1 MLEWFISFL
10 FLFTGQSN
18 NLRVFIGLREILFIW
33 YRCLLLGLI
42 FMTHVILI
50 DTHVLIY
57 WYYTYSNT
65 VANADIEKSTALNI
79 SSADILQR
87 VALWAPPIGYSL
99 QGVYKSCALNIS
111 SADTYCRRVHKV
123 VFHLWKNSSAWDQ
136 RDLIQLCCPISNTRS
151 LSSYHSS
158 AYAFLIS
165 YTSDNTISQR
175 LCSSISRISSTF
187 QESQHSLHKY

>member
-87 VALWAPPIGYSL
+87 VAL
-99 QGVYKSCALNIS
+99 
-111 SADTYCRRVHKV
+111 
-123 VFHLWKNSSAWDQ
+123 
-136 RDLIQLCCPISNTRS
+136 
-151 LSSYHSS
+151 
-158 AYAFLIS
+158 
-165 YTSDNTISQR
+165 
-175 LCSSISRISSTF
+175 
-187 QESQHSLHKY
+187 

>member
-99 QGVYKSCALNIS
+99 QGV
-111 SADTYCRRVHKV
+111 
-123 VFHLWKNSSAWDQ
+123 NSRAK
-136 RDLIQLCCPISNTRS
+136 LLLLGAAIQLFYLLLAVSKS
-151 LSSYHSS
+151 LKVAS
-158 AYAFLIS
+158 
-165 YTSDNTISQR
+165 
-175 LCSSISRISSTF
+175 LCVDAVVHYLQHLSRPLLY
-187 QESQHSLHKY
+187 QLY